1 MAKSPR
7 KGSSLPQAG
16 RGSKT
21 VSRSKSVAPSVGGK
35 NFKTYGASKYYP
47 SKRALKS
54 SRRFSIADS
63 SSSDSEITFVNK
75 YSHSSDSESSLT
87 AVSENDEDET
97 FQVSNSNNKKYKT
110 GRKAT
115 YASKQTKSKRPA
127 RDARKR
133 MPKDWNWNQIEKQ
146 HLHDDAMDEDEDEDE
161 DEDNEDDEEEDEDE
175 DGVGDEDLDNPDEIG
190 LEGLYSLMNSSRQ
203 SDANDATDASQSS
216 QDEEDEDAYSSSDDS
231 DVDFVKLQ
239 AERKAA
245 RSMKSVHALKGLG
258 NKQSK
263 NDLALMSDSDEE
275 VEPSKNVKNNRRKST
290 TKKNRRTSSVSKLK
304 FGRRKSEAPL
314 PEDINFTFDFGELGE
329 TAVDDDMDYE
339 DNSQDSNEGE
349 GTLSNDNFQEE
360 DVGEEVNFSFPSTP
374 KEGANHINSNLEF
387 DFDTPIIQVP
397 KINEEELNSDED
409 YEIDDNELL
418 ATLHADSDID
428 DLVDDYSTSFR
439 QSRNNSMGS
448 LGDDAPFLKEEE
460 KFLVNEFENNGF
472 DDEQEDLSINDSAN
486 GTSMLSTLNDLNNKK
501 QVVQYDS
508 SVGNESD
515 DYDDEEE
522 EEFEDFVDFDV
533 PLFDKDFENV
543 KDDDSDEKQDSLSQ
557 YFRKT
562 QIPKKSSKSKNKKA
576 LKSSVINSD
585 EEDDSYLWNYF
596 FSSGESNDEN
606 DVERYNDASEDDEV
620 DVDLFFREMDEQ
632 HKKNR
637 KPPVSAGPV
646 RRNLL
651 TLTSHAGND
660 ELFDLDD
667 GYDSGESTD
676 VDLSLPVSSKKSN
689 IGSKRAKEVLSSK
702 TADYRPPVLGTW
714 VTVDSKPFGI
724 IDGLSTRT
732 LVNSNNNMKG
742 MEPRT
747 KGGRKSIVPSTGT
760 DDLALGLDELLNIS
774 ELDNDDEN
782 DVKIWRDFNS
792 QKKLVPLGAFRNKSV
807 LQNSL
812 IYGQYNKGDS
822 GEFSHT
828 SVYPRRNSVS
838 RGIVKKQPNGRR
850 NSATKS
856 KIETGISLATSKQIR
871 RRSSIAEAVSEG
883 YRPTKSGLFSENS
896 LADIEEVFGD
906 DNEFLSLIKGL

>member
-1 MAKSPR
+1 
-7 KGSSLPQAG
+7 
-16 RGSKT
+16 
-21 VSRSKSVAPSVGGK
+21 
-35 NFKTYGASKYYP
+35 
-47 SKRALKS
+47 
-54 SRRFSIADS
+54 
-63 SSSDSEITFVNK
+63 
-75 YSHSSDSESSLT
+75 LT
-87 AVSENDEDET
+87 AVSENDEDDT
-97 FQVSNSNNKKYKT
+97 FQVSNSNHKKHKT
-110 GRKAT
+110 SRKSI
-115 YASKQTKSKRPA
+115 YGSKQTKSKRPA

-146 HLHDDAMDEDEDEDE
+146 HIHDSVMDEDDD
-161 DEDNEDDEEEDEDE
+161 DEDNDNEEDNDEEEDDDEEDDDE
-175 DGVGDEDLDNPDEIG
+175 DGEEDEDLDNPDEMG

-203 SDANDATDASQSS
+203 SDAADATDGSQSS
-216 QDEEDEDAYSSSDDS
+216 QDEEEDEDAFSSSDDS

-245 RSMKSVHALKGLG
+245 RSMKSIHALKGLG
-258 NKQSK
+258 RKQSK
-263 NDLALMSDSDEE
+263 NDLALTSDSDEE
-275 VEPSKNVKNNRRKST
+275 VEPSKTIKNNRRKST
-290 TKKNRRTSSVSKLK
+290 TKKQRRTSSISKLK

-314 PEDINFTFDFGELGE
+314 PEDINFTFDFGDIGE
-329 TAVDDDMDYE
+329 TAIDEAMEFDDT
-339 DNSQDSNEGE
+339 QDSNEGE

-374 KEGANHINSNLEF
+374 KDGTDHINSNLEF

-397 KINEEELNSDED
+397 KIDEEELNSDED

-428 DLVDDYSTSFR
+428 DLVDDYSTSVR
-439 QSRNNSMGS
+439 QSRNNSTGS
-448 LGDDAPFLKEEE
+448 LGDDASFLKEEE

-472 DDEQEDLSINDSAN
+472 DDELEDLSINDSAN

-533 PLFDKDFENV
+533 PLFDKNFENV
-543 KDDDSDEKQDSLSQ
+543 KENESDEKQDSLSQ

-620 DVDLFFREMDEQ
+620 DMDLFLKEMDEQ

-637 KPPVSAGPV
+637 KPVAPTGPA

-676 VDLSLPVSSKKSN
+676 VDLSLPVSSKKSS

-774 ELDNDDEN
+774 ELDNNDEN
-782 DVKIWRDFNS
+782 DVKIWRDFNN

-812 IYGQYNKGDS
+812 LYGQYNKGSNGD
-822 GEFSHT
+822 FHT

-838 RGIVKKQPNGRR
+838 RGIVKKPANGRR
-850 NSATKS
+850 NSSTKN

-871 RRSSIAEAVSEG
+871 RRSSMAEAVSEG
-883 YRPTKSGLFSENS
+883 YRPTKSGLFSETS
-896 LADIEEVFGD
+896 LADIEEAFGD